1 MTVVAAATAA
11 VGDDIVIH
19 LNDNP
24 ERHVH
29 LRAAPS
35 QYSLSLPPPPSLL
48 YSASYLVALSY
59 ILLTSSSTTTQKF
72 SFSKRGRK
80 TEDDDGLYI
89 KTYRGGGARQL
100 HSDLLI
106 FLLLNVNFDL
116 IFFLFQISS

>member
-1 MTVVAAATAA
+1 MTVDAAATAA

-24 ERHVH
+24 ARHVH
-29 LRAAPS
+29 LRVAPS
-35 QYSLSLPPPPSLL
+35 QYSLSPPSLL